1 MSKVFTKYGITVSII
16 IAHHTIVAIA
26 EMGINIVGPLTT
38 AQGNYK
44 YAVVAIEY
52 FTKWIE
58 AKPLVTIAT
67 VGLRRFFLQNI
78 ICRFGVPRKITV
90 DNVK

>member
-1 MSKVFTKYGITVSII
+1 MSKVFTKYGITVSTI

-44 YAVVAIEY
+44 M
-52 FTKWIE
+52 
-58 AKPLVTIAT
+58 
-67 VGLRRFFLQNI
+67 Q
-78 ICRFGVPRKITV
+78 
-90 DNVK
+90 